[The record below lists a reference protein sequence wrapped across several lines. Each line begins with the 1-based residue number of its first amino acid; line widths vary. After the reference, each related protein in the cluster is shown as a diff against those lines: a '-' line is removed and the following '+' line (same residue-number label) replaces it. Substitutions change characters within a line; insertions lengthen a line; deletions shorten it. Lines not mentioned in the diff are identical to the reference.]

1 MTTGRMGNISFNK
14 LKVQSA
20 KLRSDYNSKYHNF
33 DLCILNFTLI
43 MKNGHNHFLIG
54 VGRVIKSAIIS
65 FWRNRLLSL
74 ATTIIIVL
82 ALLIISI
89 FSLTVIVVN
98 KASAVIREKVDL
110 TVYLKDADSDDQI
123 EALGDIIRSR
133 PEVTAVSF
141 VSKDEALTRFQAQN
155 SGSSDIA
162 NVISEI
168 DNPLP
173 RSFDVKTETPE
184 QIETVANFLNS
195 PDYAPLIEQINY
207 VQTKNIIDRL
217 IKITY
222 FVRLVGWSLSLLF
235 LLISIMIVYNSVR
248 IAIYSRSDE
257 IEIMRLVGATDF
269 YVRGP
274 FVIEGMTYGFVAAIL
289 ASIIFYFIANFS
301 IAPTQQYLGVSDLST
316 SISANIGWI
325 ILLMFAVGLLMGA
338 TCSFFAV
345 RRYLFS
351 NKKK

>member
-1 MTTGRMGNISFNK
+1 MNSGNG
-14 LKVQSA
+14 
-20 KLRSDYNSKYHNF
+20 
-33 DLCILNFTLI
+33 FT
-43 MKNGHNHFLIG
+43 NYWIG
-54 VGRVIKSAIIS
+54 TGRVIKAAMIS

-82 ALLIISI
+82 ALLIISV

-98 KASAVIREKVDL
+98 KASSVIREKVDL
-110 TVYLKDADSDDQI
+110 TVYLKDSDSDDQI
-123 EALGDIIRSR
+123 AALKDIIRSR
-133 PEVTAVSF
+133 PEVTAVKYI
-141 VSKDEALTRFQAQN
+141 SKDEALVRFQDQN
-155 SGSSDIA
+155 SGSSDIQS
-162 NVISEI
+162 VISEI

-184 QIETVANFLNS
+184 QIESVADFLNS

-207 VQTKNIIDRL
+207 AQTKNIIDRL

-222 FVRLVGWSLSLLF
+222 FVRLVGWSLSSLF

-274 FVIEGMTYGFVAAIL
+274 FVIEGMAYGFVGAAL
-289 ASIIFYFIANFS
+289 ASIIFYFIAHFAV
-301 IAPTQQYLGVSDLST
+301 APTQQYLGVSDLSA

-338 TCSFFAV
+338 ACSFFAV

>member
-1 MTTGRMGNISFNK
+1 M
-14 LKVQSA
+14 
-20 KLRSDYNSKYHNF
+20 
-33 DLCILNFTLI
+33 
-43 MKNGHNHFLIG
+43 
-54 VGRVIKSAIIS
+54 IKSAMIS

-74 ATTIIIVL
+74 ATTVIIVL

-98 KASAVIREKVDL
+98 KASSVIREKVDL

-123 EALGDIIRSR
+123 SALKDIIKSR
-133 PEVTAVSF
+133 PEVKSVNF
-141 VSKDEALTRFQAQN
+141 ISKDEALARWQDRNTGN
-155 SGSSDIA
+155 SDIQ

-184 QIETVANFLNS
+184 QIESVANFLNS
-195 PDYAPLIEQINY
+195 QDYAPLIEQINY
-207 VQTKNIIDRL
+207 AQTKNIIDRL

-222 FVRLVGWSLSLLF
+222 FVRVVGWSLTLLF
-235 LLISIMIVYNSVR
+235 LLISILIVYNSVR

-274 FVIEGMTYGFVAAIL
+274 FVVEGLAYGLVGAII
-289 ASIIFYFIANFS
+289 ASIIFYFIANFAV
-301 IAPTQQYLGVSDLST
+301 APTQQYLGVSDLSI
-316 SISANIGWI
+316 SISANIKWI
-325 ILLMFAVGLLMGA
+325 VLLVFAVGLLMGA
-338 TCSFFAV
+338 VCSFFAV